1 MKIRSLIC
9 CLAAIVGM
17 AACTSEM
24 SVDNKERVGLSIAL
38 SVGGEETKAVGEI
51 EPYYEE
57 VNVLRY
63 HVAIFEDGKRIAHGE
78 YGEGQSQGLQKVEGT
93 EGISTEYKAH
103 FDNIPEGSI
112 SVYVIAN
119 YPSTWDFNAPKWDNF
134 SGYQAESVV
143 TDPFLAEELVKVGYK
158 TFTVGRET
166 TELRLSLV
174 QLSAGI
180 DMLLTQSG
188 DAGSMEDADET
199 THEYVFQDASAE
211 KVYDITD
218 EDEIEKNIGFKVIET
233 TISNYLTIRNAE
245 YARASALMDS
255 KGQWNDAGKTWFNRN
270 RDKVYE
276 KLQPERGVLYFRAKV
291 KEDGERDYNDWL
303 TDFKIVAYGRDVDCD
318 VKVPVTGLLTGETTL
333 AGLNKESDIAIW
345 SKEEP
350 ENTKYQPLTMS
361 SFNTRFYTYEPGEKD
376 LILSVVVGTGESK
389 NVYRKKYRQYGY
401 RIYRGR
407 WISKGSDDHYAYDWA
422 GQPEKFPKDAWLK
435 VSKGG
440 KVIDEGTGTPIRTEA
455 GSGDLNNTKTYSL
468 TIPGSTITKGHV
480 YQVKGTYSPSVDV
493 TPEVEWEVIDMKQVT
508 VNPDPFE

>member
-38 SVGGEETKAVGEI
+38 SVGGEETKAVGDKI
-51 EPYYEE
+51 DPYYEE

-134 SGYQAESVV
+134 SGYQTESVV
-143 TDPFLAEELVKVGYK
+143 TDPFLAEGLVKVGYK

-218 EDEIEKNIGFKVIET
+218 EDEIEENIGFEVIKS
-233 TISNYLTIRNAE
+233 TISNYLTIRDAT
-245 YARASALMDS
+245 YARASTLMNS

-276 KLQPERGVLYFRAKV
+276 KLQPERGVLYFRAEV
-291 KEDGERDYNDWL
+291 KEDGARDYNDYL

-318 VKVPVTGLLTGETTL
+318 VKVPVTGLLTGVTTL
-333 AGLNKESDIAIW
+333 TGLNKESDIAIW

-350 ENTKYQPLTMS
+350 ENTKYQALTMS

-401 RIYRGR
+401 KIYRGR
-407 WISKGSDDHYAYDWA
+407 WINEPTDHYAYDWA
-422 GQPEKFPKDAWLK
+422 GQPETFPKDAWLE

-440 KVIDEGTGTPIRTEA
+440 RVIDGGTGTPIRTEA
-455 GSGDLNNTKTYSL
+455 GTGDLTNTKTYSL

-480 YQVKGTYSPSVDV
+480 YQVKGTYSPSVNV
-493 TPEVEWEVIDMKQVT
+493 SPEIKWEVIDMKQVT